1 MSDASET
8 ENSPVTD
15 ESESDVPASPPASPG
30 EHTLK
35 KRLVP
40 IGIAAGIAAL
50 LIAGLWLSYKPV
62 PDQLQGMVDAREVR
76 AASKVTGRIEAFHVE
91 EGAYVTVGQIL
102 YTVDSPEVAA
112 RSQQAGGALAA
123 AQAVESKAREGARP
137 EDIRAA
143 EAQWRRAKAAADL
156 AQVTYE
162 RMQRL
167 HEEGVIAGQN
177 RDEAEANAVATKE
190 AERAA
195 RAQYDQALAGARE
208 EDRLAASGQVEQ
220 ALGAVAEVE
229 AAAAETRV
237 VAPVDGEVGRR
248 LAQIGEIVPQGFPV
262 FMITEIADPWVTVY
276 VREDQFHGLKQCA
289 VFRGRVHALGNRAAS
304 FRVTFIAPAG
314 DFATWRATRQSSGV
328 DIKSFEVR
336 LSPVEAVEGLRPGMT
351 VLFDWPQ

>member
-177 RDEAEANAVATKE
+177 RDEAEALRKP
-190 AERAA
+190 
-195 RAQYDQALAGARE
+195 
-208 EDRLAASGQVEQ
+208 SGPR
-220 ALGAVAEVE
+220 GRS
-229 AAAAETRV
+229 TT
-237 VAPVDGEVGRR
+237 RR
-248 LAQIGEIVPQGFPV
+248 LPARGKRTVWPQ
-262 FMITEIADPWVTVY
+262 A
-276 VREDQFHGLKQCA
+276 
-289 VFRGRVHALGNRAAS
+289 GRWSRRSAPSRKSRRRRPKPAWSRRSMAKWGGASPRSGKS
-304 FRVTFIAPAG
+304 FR
-314 DFATWRATRQSSGV
+314 RAFPSS
-328 DIKSFEVR
+328 
-336 LSPVEAVEGLRPGMT
+336 
-351 VLFDWPQ
+351 